1 MEKKILHRIEL
12 AFIIILIIAL
22 PLVLF
27 RSSITGFVSSDT
39 KAQVLNVTFNESQ
52 TLNLISPP
60 GGPVYINFFSISGDV
75 IGDGIV
81 AVYLANKDTNAW
93 SLVYTN
99 IGQKKKAP
107 LITGMAVAQG
117 KGNLQPG
124 TLLIEQGRKLDW
136 PGSSGENSASG
147 SFTAVCMDSCYL
159 NVDDFTSK
167 NFELRVFVEPGTI
180 FKLQEIYYT
189 TG

>member
-12 AFIIILIIAL
+12 AFIVILLIAL

-39 KAQVLNVTFNESQ
+39 RAQVLNITFNESQ
-52 TLNLISPP
+52 TLNLISSSDEPI
-60 GGPVYINFFSISGDV
+60 YINFFSMSGDV
-75 IGDGIV
+75 IGDGDV
-81 AVYLANKDTNAW
+81 VVYLANKNTSAL

-99 IGQKKKAP
+99 IGQKKGAP

-117 KGNLQPG
+117 GNNLKPG
-124 TLLIEQGRKLDW
+124 TLLIEPGQKLDW
-136 PGSSGENSASG
+136 PGSSGQNSASG

-159 NVDDFTSK
+159 DAGNFTSK
-167 NFELRVFVEPGTI
+167 NFELGVFVEPGTI

-189 TG
+189 IG